1 MASSLTQTSLSED
14 SIRSL
19 IRLRGSLPSDHRV
32 TAWKY
37 LLRLPGN
44 SRAFHELLSRGPE
57 PTVVANLASRY
68 PVRNRKL
75 FRKTVVLMSA
85 LAHWSPIWAE
95 VEFAIPWTFPF
106 VLLFGQDDLGAF
118 EAAMSFLLHWGSR
131 MLVTFPQPP
140 VPILVGMELAL
151 RRVDRELSA
160 HLKSLSM
167 GALCYGWPLLQSAFS
182 EVLARDEWLRLMDRV
197 FSSVDRPELLEAAA
211 VAFVVASRV
220 WLLACR
226 STAEAQAFFR
236 RPQPS
241 VDIGEMLRVMEKVC
255 RFGSPERWSRGRV
268 DVDGTMAALA
278 VLRLAPRK
286 FEPLAAGVYPH
297 FDGYP
302 QFVVNY
308 QADLREMV
316 AKQEKDKER
325 KRRLVR

>member
-1 MASSLTQTSLSED
+1 
-14 SIRSL
+14 
-19 IRLRGSLPSDHRV
+19 
-32 TAWKY
+32 
-37 LLRLPGN
+37 
-44 SRAFHELLSRGPE
+44 
-57 PTVVANLASRY
+57 
-68 PVRNRKL
+68 
-75 FRKTVVLMSA
+75 
-85 LAHWSPIWAE
+85 
-95 VEFAIPWTFPF
+95 
-106 VLLFGQDDLGAF
+106 
-118 EAAMSFLLHWGSR
+118 MSFLLHWGSR

-211 VAFVVASRV
+211 VAFVVASRA

-241 VDIGEMLRVMEKVC
+241 VDVSEMLRVMEKVC

-268 DVDGTMAALA
+268 VAAIGTAAGSDAEERHSKEIIEDVDGTMAALA

-325 KRRLVR
+325 KRRLVRMHLPKDSRTFLKLARKN